1 MRRLLY
7 LVILILSLL
16 SIEAKSQKREI
27 LDSLTTIDPEIRKY
41 FPRWKVCETDLQ
53 IQLYMAF
60 RAVGYDE
67 KKLSKSKIEILSA
80 PRVDPYVA
88 YDILLITCGEATMNS
103 TEIAANLGKKL
114 TDILCGEDFYATKT
128 PPQSEI
134 RSRDY
139 CYIDI
144 PAENPISATEAD
156 AIVDFLKPS
165 NAKHAFTLSLFEQS
179 LKIGDTG
186 FWLSN
191 KVGNDEIGHPFWSA
205 GMAKATLQRPLY
217 ANPDSKTSNRIPYL
231 IDAFM
236 GAGYRLT
243 SGVNTNGT
251 ILSWVTKRKLNEG
264 DGGKL
269 IAGMDFNM
277 PFHPQFGFHINAEIP
292 LNTLKQEAIDESKW
306 ASVENNSN
314 DPAHYVDF
322 EPTDARYGVY
332 NISSVATVLRAT
344 GQISAFYYLWLNEGK
359 GDFENFFRFDLG
371 INYYEMRE
379 YGIYRDTDKQIT
391 FLEPGGI
398 VGLNTYRPKEFGD
411 WVYAKAEYR
420 NQAIWPFGASVQY
433 SNQTVLGR
441 VYIPLV
447 SWLYIEAK
455 LAVPCRGLR
464 PFENKTFFMISPV
477 LRLTI

>member
-41 FPRWKVCETDLQ
+41 FPRWKICETDLQ

-80 PRVDPYVA
+80 PRTDPYVS

-114 TDILCGEDFYATKT
+114 TDILSGEDFYATKT
-128 PPQSEI
+128 PPQSEL

-243 SGVNTNGT
+243 SGVNTNNT

-269 IAGMDFNM
+269 IAGLDFNM
-277 PFHPQFGFHINAEIP
+277 PFHPQFGVHLNAEIP
-292 LNTLKQEAIDESKW
+292 LNTLKQESIDQTKW
-306 ASVENNSN
+306 ATRTAPG
-314 DPAHYVDF
+314 DGTVDF
-322 EPTDARYGVY
+322 TDERQGVLTVSD
-332 NISSVATVLRAT
+332 IATVVRAT
-344 GQISAFYYLWLNEGK
+344 GQFSAFYYLWLNEGK

-371 INYYEMRE
+371 INYYEIRE
-379 YGIYRDTDKQIT
+379 FGVYWDPTKQMT
-391 FLEPGGI
+391 FLEPFGI
-398 VGLNTYRPKEFGD
+398 SGLNTYKPNEFGD
-411 WVYAKAEYR
+411 WLYAKVEYR
-420 NQAIWPFGASVQY
+420 NQSIWPFGASIQY

-441 VYIPLV
+441 IYIPLV

-455 LAVPCRGLR
+455 LAVPCRGIR
-464 PFENKTFFMISPV
+464 PYESKTFFMISPV